1 MKTCPRCLTPYA
13 DGRDRCEQ
21 DGEKLVSAAS
31 LAPVD
36 TGLRPGTMV
45 GEYVV
50 EERLGEGGFGSVYRA
65 EHPLI
70 GKRVAIKVLHL
81 QYSQHPQMIARFVAE
96 ARAVNQ
102 IRHPNIVDIFAF
114 GNLPDGRRYYVMEL
128 LEGLPLDRFLKMAGP
143 VQPEL
148 ALPLLG
154 GIAQA
159 LDAAH
164 AVGIVHR
171 DLKPENVFIAFR
183 EGSRASAKLL
193 DFGIAKLLG
202 EPSQSAP
209 DDTTNTG
216 APVGT
221 PHYMSPEQCRG
232 RPVDHR
238 TDVYSLGILIHRVL
252 TDKLPFE
259 ARDTVELLN
268 QQVSATPPRMSKVNR
283 SIPAAMD
290 EPVLRMLAKDP
301 AKRPDSIAAAMET
314 LIRAAAGAG
323 LKVAVDVLDVDT
335 RLLVDSSG
343 NFSDV
348 VASHV
353 PKPRPSRQPS
363 LSIPADPA
371 ADTLPGAPP
380 LPTIEVP
387 NTRRPERS
395 GSEDAKVRTT
405 TSEVTW
411 QGPAQS
417 SPPPGKKKSW
427 IPALAVAAGV
437 LVLSAAALGL
447 RAVNDHA
454 SGTSASAA
462 PVVPAVTATQT
473 GTSTATLTA
482 TQTSTQTATLP
493 GTDARPPATTTAD
506 LPAEISVTINEVPAG
521 TKVYHDGALLGTAP
535 GSVRL
540 PRGAQTIRLK
550 VLAVDGRTAQVD
562 VVPDQDRSVAVT
574 LPARSTKGPT
584 RPPDLEPF

>member
-1 MKTCPRCLTPYA
+1 MKTCPRCLTPYG

-36 TGLRPGTMV
+36 TGLRPGTVV

-143 VQPEL
+143 VPPEL

-202 EPSQSAP
+202 EPHSGSR
-209 DDTTNTG
+209 DNDTTNTG

-238 TDVYSLGILIHRVL
+238 TDVYSLGILLHRVL
-252 TDKLPFE
+252 TDKLPFQ
-259 ARDTVELLN
+259 AHDTVELLN
-268 QQVSATPPRMSKVNR
+268 QQVSATPPRLSKVNR
-283 SIPAAMD
+283 SLPAAMD

-301 AKRPDSIAAAMET
+301 AKRPDSIAVAMEAV
-314 LIRAAAGAG
+314 IRAAAGAG
-323 LKVAVDVLDVDT
+323 VKVAVDVLDVDT

-343 NFSDV
+343 NYSDV

-353 PKPRPSRQPS
+353 PKPRPSRQPAFS
-363 LSIPADPA
+363 MPADPA

-387 NTRRPERS
+387 ESRLASRPPPE
-395 GSEDAKVRTT
+395 EPKVKTT

-411 QGPAQS
+411 QGPAT
-417 SPPPGKKKSW
+417 SPPPPGRKKPW
-427 IPALAVAAGV
+427 IAAVAAMTGIA
-437 LVLSAAALGL
+437 LVLAVVLGL
-447 RAVNDHA
+447 RAATDRS
-454 SGTSASAA
+454 SGVATASAA
-462 PVVPAVTATQT
+462 SVGPSVTAAQTAIQTAAPTAVQTAAETRPTATQE
-473 GTSTATLTA
+473 A
-482 TQTSTQTATLP
+482 P
-493 GTDARPPATTTAD
+493 
-506 LPAEISVTINEVPAG
+506 PAEISVTINDVPTG
-521 TKVYHDGALLGTAP
+521 TKVYKGGTLLGTAP

-540 PRGAQTIRLK
+540 PRGAQTVSLK
-550 VLAVDGRTAQVD
+550 IATADGRTAQLD

-574 LPARSTKGPT
+574 LPPRTKGAPPSGTTT
-584 RPPDLEPF
+584 RPRDLEPF